1 MSESD
6 VIRELNLEYVTENP
20 WLVLPISAAK
30 QTNVDQVIEWL
41 IKQGTNKYS
50 LKERVMHIHICT
62 TRRYHTSI
70 RSHTYS

>member
-1 MSESD
+1 MIRSQYKTEPHMSESD

-41 IKQGTNKYS
+41 IKQGK
-50 LKERVMHIHICT
+50 
-62 TRRYHTSI
+62 
-70 RSHTYS
+70 